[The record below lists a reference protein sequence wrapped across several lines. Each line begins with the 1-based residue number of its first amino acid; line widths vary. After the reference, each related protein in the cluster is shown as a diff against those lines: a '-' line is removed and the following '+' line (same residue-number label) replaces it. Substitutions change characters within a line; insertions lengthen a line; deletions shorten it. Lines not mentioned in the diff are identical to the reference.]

1 MDIFK
6 DLRSKNNNYSEK
18 IEVNK
23 FTQSI
28 SEKKVE
34 PVKESSKKY
43 DDDVVKTF
51 KTIFELI
58 LSIKDVNYTLLEIQE
73 LHKYISDKKL
83 ELCSIVD
90 TEYLNLNFNK
100 RILSKSLICKNL
112 QQLNFWERWKIYIIA
127 IKGKKIYAN
136 KTHIFF
142 LSYKINL
149 HLL

>member
-23 FTQSI
+23 ITLSI

-43 DDDVVKTF
+43 DNVVKTF

-58 LSIKDVNYTLLEIQE
+58 LSIKDVNYTLLEDKE
-73 LHKYISDKKL
+73 LDKYISDKKL

-90 TEYLNLNFNK
+90 TEYPKYNFNK
-100 RILSKSLICKNL
+100 KYY
-112 QQLNFWERWKIYIIA
+112 LN
-127 IKGKKIYAN
+127 
-136 KTHIFF
+136 H
-142 LSYKINL
+142 
-149 HLL
+149 